1 MGKKKDIVRYSAR
14 TEFNTETGEIKRVLT
29 EEQIGRVESEPE
41 YIKMYINTQLT
52 LQNIDLSLAPAI
64 IAFGPY
70 ITYANN
76 PEHQHMIRTDNF
88 VREGVAAALGVSTK
102 RVEQLIKELVE
113 VGIFIPI
120 EVRKVESDGIIKTT
134 KRRGVYFVNPFI
146 VAKGAW
152 ADIKKLRMAIDFCEG
167 TSSYVIEDGTGAR
180 TIKCN
185 GKYFRD
191 YHQISMEEYMNDAQ
205 KIEMPDVPFLPAGED
220 DREE

>member
-1 MGKKKDIVRYSAR
+1 MSKNIVKHVGR
-14 TEFNTETGEIKRVLT
+14 TEYNVETGEIKRVLT
-29 EEQIGRVESEPE
+29 EEQIGVVDSEPD
-41 YIKMYINTQLT
+41 YIKLYINTQLT

-76 PEHQHMIRTDNF
+76 EKYQHMVRTDNF
-88 VREGVAAALGVSTK
+88 TRDGVANALGVSPK
-102 RVEQLIKELVE
+102 RVEQLIKQLVE

-120 EVRKVESDGIIKTT
+120 EVRKVNNDGLIKVT
-134 KRRGVYFVNPFI
+134 KRRGMYFVNPFV
-146 VAKGAW
+146 VAKGSW

-167 TSSYVIEDGTGAR
+167 TSSYVIEDGSGER

-191 YHQISMEEYMNDAQ
+191 YHQISIEEYQQNAE
-205 KIEMPDVPFLPAGED
+205 KIEMPDVPYLPTD
-220 DREE
+220 TDEEG